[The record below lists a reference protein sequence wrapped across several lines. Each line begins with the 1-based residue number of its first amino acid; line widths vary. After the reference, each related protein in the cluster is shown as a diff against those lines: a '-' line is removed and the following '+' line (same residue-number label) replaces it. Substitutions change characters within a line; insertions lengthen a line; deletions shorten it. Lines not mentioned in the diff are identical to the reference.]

1 MNTYEG
7 QSKFSLTGGG
17 CMVRKKRKKE
27 ILKGKHGRG
36 PPDSKRLQ
44 ISKSIKKRQGN
55 MLVKE
60 NYMPYQCFICPSSGI
75 LFVSENPALSYEE
88 GISNSFP

>member
-1 MNTYEG
+1 
-7 QSKFSLTGGG
+7 
-17 CMVRKKRKKE
+17 MVRKKRKKE

-36 PPDSKRLQ
+36 PPGSNQLQ
-44 ISKSIKKRQGN
+44 ISKPIEKRQGN

-60 NYMPYQCFICPSSGI
+60 NYIPYQWFSCPSSGI
-75 LFVSENPALSYEE
+75 LFVSEDPALSYKE